1 MSRIAEAPTVR
12 IGNVG
17 ALPSVFA
24 GLGVDLKAG
33 LRSAGLGA
41 DSFCDPER
49 IVPYRALDELIA
61 YGARESGCDH
71 IGLLIGGATPDLGL
85 ASFLLVNAPTVRDG
99 LRDLVAGLDR
109 ADAGSVTSLTEA
121 EGVATLSYSLFVSGL
136 KASEHIYDCA
146 IAIGYGLLARLLGS
160 DFEPSEIRLPR
171 RPPAQIAPYRTHFSK
186 GRLSFNCKAA
196 AIAFPVACLD
206 RHVPNADAALYRFL
220 KKLLAQHGP
229 RLDPS
234 MASQV
239 RRVLPGLVRREP
251 ANQEAI
257 ARMFGM
263 HPRTMSRRLAE
274 EQMTLQELVEEARF
288 EAARQLLRESSLGLT
303 KIAADLH
310 YSDASAFARA
320 FRRKF
325 GIPPGAW
332 RAAQSRRI
340 GS

>member
-1 MSRIAEAPTVR
+1 MSRIVEAPTVR

-17 ALPSVFA
+17 AIPSVFA
-24 GLGVDLKAG
+24 RLGVDLNSG
-33 LRSAGLGA
+33 LRCARLSA
-41 DSFCDPER
+41 DSFDDPER
-49 IVPYRALDELIA
+49 IVPYRTLDELIA

-71 IGLLIGGATPDLGL
+71 IGLLIGKATPDLGL
-85 ASFLLVNAPTVRDG
+85 ASFLLANAPTVRDG

-109 ADAGSVTSLTEA
+109 ADAGGVTSLVEA
-121 EGVATLSYSLFVSGL
+121 EGLATLAHGLLVPGL

-146 IAIGYGLLARLLGS
+146 IAIGYALLSRLLGS

-171 RPPAQIAPYRTHFSK
+171 RTPADLGPYRTHFSK
-186 GRLSFNCKAA
+186 GRLRFNCKDA

-206 RHVPNADAALYRFL
+206 QHVPNADFALYRFL

-229 RLDPS
+229 RMDPS
-234 MASQV
+234 MVFQV
-239 RRVLPGLVRREP
+239 RRVLPGLIRREP
-251 ANQEAI
+251 VNQEAI

-274 EQMTLQELVEEARF
+274 EHMTLQELVEEARF
-288 EAARQLLRESSLGLT
+288 EVARQLLRESSLGLT
-303 KIAADLH
+303 EIAADLH

-332 RAAQSRRI
+332 RATQCRRVEA
-340 GS
+340 